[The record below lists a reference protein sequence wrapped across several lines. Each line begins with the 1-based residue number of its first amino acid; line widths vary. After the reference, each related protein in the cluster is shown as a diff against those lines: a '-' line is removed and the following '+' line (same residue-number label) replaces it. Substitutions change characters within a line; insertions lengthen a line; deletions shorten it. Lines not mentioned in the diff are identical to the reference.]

1 MKALVLCGGIPQIEL
16 IKLLKAENITVVL
29 ADMNEK
35 VSARMYADIFYP
47 VSTLDVEGIKKV
59 AVKENVDFLITV
71 CADQVLEVVA
81 QVSEELN
88 LPCYIDYA
96 TATNVSKKSFMKKIF
111 FENGIPTSK
120 YVIMSELNINKLEG
134 LKYPLI
140 VKPVDSYSSRGV
152 KKVFNTEELS
162 TAFCNAVN
170 ISRTKTAIIEE
181 FVEGDEITVD
191 IYVEDGQAH
200 ILCLS
205 NLEKIPGNEKF
216 VIYRTTNP
224 AQITNITYNK
234 INNVAQDICKAF
246 NLKNCPM
253 LIQLIVSGEDI
264 SIVEFCARTGGGD
277 KFRLIKKVAD
287 FDVIKAVL
295 DLSLGKKPH
304 IESIPPYNKYIINEF
319 LYCHPGIFDHLE
331 GFDEALKDGYIT
343 EYYQLKTCGTELKE
357 ISSSGD
363 RIAFFTVEGN
373 NIEDVIEKHRVVNNK
388 IKVIDQDGKDILRHD
403 LLCTLENKG

>member
-16 IKLLKAENITVVL
+16 IKLLKGKNITVVL

-35 VSARMYADIFYP
+35 VSARAYADVFYP
-47 VSTLDVEGIKKV
+47 VSTLDVDGIKNI
-59 AVKENVDFLITV
+59 AIKENVDFLITV

-81 QVSEELN
+81 QISEELN
-88 LPCYIDYA
+88 LPCYIDYS
-96 TATNVSKKSFMKKIF
+96 TAKNVSKKSYMKKIF

-120 YVIMSELNINKLEG
+120 YVIMSKLDFNKLSE

-152 KKVFNTEELS
+152 KKVFNAEELS
-162 TAFCNAVN
+162 TAFYNAIN

-191 IYVEDGQAH
+191 VYVEDGQAH

-224 AQITNITYNK
+224 AQISNNTYQK
-234 INNVAQDICKAF
+234 IETVAQDICTAF
-246 NLKNCPM
+246 KLKDCPM
-253 LIQLIVSGEDI
+253 LIQLIVSNDDI
-264 SIVEFCARTGGGD
+264 SVVEFCARTGGGD
-277 KFRLIKKVAD
+277 KFRLIKKVAN

-295 DLSLGKKPH
+295 DLSLGIKPH
-304 IESIPPYNKYIINEF
+304 IENTPRCDKYIINEF
-319 LYCHPGIFDHLE
+319 LYCYPGTFDHLE
-331 GFDEALKDGYIT
+331 GFEEALKDGYIT
-343 EYYQLKTCGTELKE
+343 EFYQLKSSGTELSE
-357 ISSSGD
+357 VNSSGD

-373 NIEDVIEKHRVVNNK
+373 NIEDVIEKHRIVNSK

-403 LLCTLENKG
+403 LLCTLY